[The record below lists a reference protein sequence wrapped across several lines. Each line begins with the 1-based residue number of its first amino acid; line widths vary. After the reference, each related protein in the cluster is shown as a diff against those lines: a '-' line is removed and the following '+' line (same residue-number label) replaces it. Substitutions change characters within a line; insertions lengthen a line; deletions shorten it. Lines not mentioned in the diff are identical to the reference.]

1 MAAIVTSNLRIHAA
15 KQFDSS
21 FSDGAQSIYLFIART
36 LPWEND
42 NQPPTPI
49 DCEGDASATYRE
61 MLSMKRINGSD
72 ASLVIPRNNWT
83 VGTIYTQYSNDVD
96 LFDPTSGNP
105 PFYVVTD
112 SLNVYKCLNNNN
124 GAASTVIP
132 SGTST
137 SVVTNADGYQWKYM
151 FTVNSADVLKF
162 VTTEWI
168 PVKTLETN
176 DGSQQWLVQ
185 QAAVAGTIDR
195 IDMVTVGT
203 QYTQVPT
210 VTITGDG
217 TGATAVAA
225 ISGGNVTGI
234 TVTSTGSGY
243 TWATVAITD
252 GGVASNGA
260 TAKAIISPFAGHG
273 ANPTAELGGY
283 FVLINGKLT
292 YDENGIFTIAND
304 YRRIGLLKN
313 PILKGSNG
321 SQATAATY
329 DQTVRLTFST
339 VSGSSFVQD
348 EIVTGA
354 TSSAQGVV
362 LDWNATTSV
371 LRLVQTVGTFV
382 PGETVVGDTASGVL
396 QTYAATATS
405 ATSTT
410 IVFPNGASAVNDQYT
425 GQTIKIITGTGAG
438 QTRKITG
445 YVGVS
450 RTATVSPAWTVTPDN
465 TSTFKI
471 AKILGPDV
479 ELYSGEILYF
489 ENRRP
494 IERAQDQVEDI
505 KIVVE
510 F

>member
-1 MAAIVTSNLRIHAA
+1 MAATVTSNMRIHAA

-21 FSDGAQSIYLFIART
+21 FSDGSQSIYLFIART

-42 NQPPTPI
+42 NQPPTPL
-49 DCEGDASATYRE
+49 DCEGHESATFRE
-61 MLSMKRINGSD
+61 MLSMKRLNGSD
-72 ASLVIPRNNWT
+72 VSLVIPRNNWT
-83 VGTIYTQYSNDVD
+83 VGTIYTQYANDVD
-96 LFDPTSGNP
+96 LFDPTSGNT
-105 PFYVVTD
+105 PFFVVTD
-112 SLNVYKCLNNNN
+112 SLNVYKCLSNNG

-168 PVKTLETN
+168 PVKTLDDN

-185 QAAVAGTIDR
+185 QAAIAGTIDR

-210 VTITGDG
+210 VAITGDG
-217 TGATAVAA
+217 TGATAVAT
-225 ISGGNVTGI
+225 ISGGNVTKI

-243 TWATVAITD
+243 TWATIAITD

-260 TAKAIISPFAGHG
+260 TAKAIISPFTGHG

-283 FVLINGKLT
+283 YVLVNGKLT
-292 YDENGIFTIAND
+292 YDESGVFTIGND
-304 YRRIGLLKN
+304 YRRIGMLKN
-313 PILKGSNG
+313 PKLHGTNT
-321 SQATAATY
+321 QATGATY
-329 DQTVRLTFST
+329 DQSVRLTFST

-348 EIVTGA
+348 EVVTGA
-354 TSSAQGVV
+354 TSGAYGVV
-362 LDWNATTSV
+362 MDWNATTSV
-371 LRLVQTVGTFV
+371 LRLVEVSGTFI

-396 QTYAATATS
+396 QTFAGTATS
-405 ATSTT
+405 GTTTT
-410 IVFPNGASAVNDQYT
+410 IVLPSGASAVNDQYT
-425 GQTIKIITGTGAG
+425 GQTIKITSGTGNG
-438 QTRKITG
+438 QTRVISG

-450 RTATVSPAWTVTPDN
+450 RTATVSAAWSVTPDN
-465 TSTFKI
+465 TSQFKI

-479 ELYSGEILYF
+479 KLYSGEILYF

-494 IERAQDQVEDI
+494 IERAQDQVEDV

>member
-1 MAAIVTSNLRIHAA
+1 MAAIVTSNMRIHAA

-21 FSDGAQSIYLFIART
+21 FSDGTQSIYLFIART

-49 DCEGDASATYRE
+49 DCEGHQSATYRE

-72 ASLVIPRNNWT
+72 VSLVMPRNNWT
-83 VGTIYTQYSNDVD
+83 VGTIYTQYTNDED
-96 LFDPTSGNP
+96 LFDPTSGNT
-105 PFYVVTD
+105 PFFVVTD

-124 GAASTVIP
+124 GAASTVMP

-137 SVVTNADGYQWKYM
+137 SVVTSADGYQWKYM

-168 PVKTLETN
+168 PVKTLEEN

-185 QAAVAGTIDR
+185 QAAVPGTIDR
-195 IDMVTVGT
+195 IDMLTAGT

-217 TGATAVAA
+217 TGATAVAT
-225 ISGGNVTGI
+225 ISGGNVTKI
-234 TVTSTGSGY
+234 TVTATGSGY
-243 TWATVAITD
+243 TWATIAITD

-260 TAKAIISPFAGHG
+260 TAKAIISPFFGHG
-273 ANPTAELGGY
+273 SNPTAELGGY
-283 FVLINGKLT
+283 YVLVNGKLT
-292 YDENGIFTIAND
+292 YDESGVFTIAND
-304 YRRIGLLKN
+304 YRRIGMLKN
-313 PILKGSNG
+313 PKLKGTST
-321 SQATAATY
+321 QATAATH
-329 DQTVRLTFST
+329 DQSLRLTFST
-339 VSGSSFVQD
+339 VSGTSFVQD

-354 TSSAQGVV
+354 TSGAQGVV
-362 LDWNATTSV
+362 MDWNSTSSV
-371 LRLVQTVGTFV
+371 LRLLQVQGTFT
-382 PGETVVGDTASGVL
+382 PGETVVGDAASGVL
-396 QTYAATATS
+396 QTFAGTS
-405 ATSTT
+405 TSGTSTT
-410 IVFPNGASAVNDQYT
+410 IVLPNTASAVNDQYT
-425 GQTIKIITGTGAG
+425 GQTIKITAGTGVG
-438 QTRKITG
+438 QTRTISG

-450 RTATVSPAWTVTPDN
+450 RTATVSTAWTTAPDN
-465 TSTFKI
+465 SSQFKI
-471 AKILGPDV
+471 AKILGPDIQ
-479 ELYSGEILYF
+479 LYTGEILYF